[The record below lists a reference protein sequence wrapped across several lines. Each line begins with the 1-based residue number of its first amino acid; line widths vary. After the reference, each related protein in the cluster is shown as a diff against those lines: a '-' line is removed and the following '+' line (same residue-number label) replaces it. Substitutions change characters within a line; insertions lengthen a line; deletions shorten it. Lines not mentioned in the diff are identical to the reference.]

1 MAVIKLSNEKS
12 ERFINVDHIVEI
24 EKYTAEAGAVYYYLK
39 TTRGETKLTPADA
52 KKLLA
57 DLGISMN

>member
-1 MAVIKLSNEKS
+1 MAFIKLSNEKS

-24 EKYTAEAGAVYYYLK
+24 EKYKADGAVYYYLK
-39 TTRGETKLTPADA
+39 TTRSETKLTPADA

>member
-1 MAVIKLSNEKS
+1 MAFIKLSNEKS

-24 EKYTAEAGAVYYYLK
+24 EKHKAATGAVYYYLK
-39 TTRGETKLTPADA
+39 TTRGETTLTPADA

-57 DLGISMN
+57 DLGISMD